1 MGARCSIL
9 IEVAWLLHKR
19 SFSMRTFAQ
28 ILIIA
33 SSVFAAAYAQTTQA
47 PYAGQEKRDIKALSA
62 DEIEAY
68 KTGQGMGFAKAAE
81 LNQFPGPKHVLE
93 LAAQL
98 KLTEQQKTE
107 TQKVY
112 DRMHAEATRVGG
124 LIIDREKELDRLFT
138 SKQINSQTLRRA
150 VAEIARYQGELRV
163 VHLQAHLEVR
173 RLLSTGQITKY
184 DELRGYGSEQKDH
197 QHKH

>member
-1 MGARCSIL
+1 MNTFVHPL
-9 IEVAWLLHKR
+9 IVALSVLCL
-19 SFSMRTFAQ
+19 AQ
-28 ILIIA
+28 
-33 SSVFAAAYAQTTQA
+33 AQTAQA
-47 PYAGQEKRDIKALSA
+47 PYSGQEKREIKALSA

-98 KLTEQQKTE
+98 KLNAQQKME
-107 TQKVY
+107 TQKIF
-112 DRMHAEATRVGG
+112 DRMHAEATRLGD
-124 LIIDREKELDRLFT
+124 LIIGKEKELDSLFT
-138 SKQINSQTLRRA
+138 SKQINSQKLRNA

-163 VHLQAHLEVR
+163 VHLLAHLDVR
-173 RLLSTGQITKY
+173 RLLSVDQIAKY
-184 DELRGYGSEQKDH
+184 DELRGYGSEHKDH